1 MRPRTSIFTLCLA
14 SFLSAGCVSG
24 PRNPFSTLLTSNA
37 PEDAYWVEVRG
48 LDEDGWSLLNGSY
61 TLSPYG
67 KAGTHFMPR
76 PDRVRVDWNYDSPPA
91 RRAEF
96 QVKGVVPDDLIRGGI
111 VVIIEGETASLGWM
125 DCRNGRVFRDR
136 TGCTMG
142 GALAEAGYEAVLE
155 RPPVR
160 LPDTPRPKKI
170 EWEDQAEPAGADS

>member
-1 MRPRTSIFTLCLA
+1 MRFGKLPAALCLA
-14 SFLSAGCVSG
+14 ALLSGGCASG

-37 PEDAYWVEVRG
+37 PEPAYWVEVRG

-61 TLSPYG
+61 TLDPYH

-76 PDRVRVDWNYDSPPA
+76 PDRVRVDWNYGNPPA

-125 DCRNGRVFRDR
+125 DCRNGRVFRDH
-136 TGCTMG
+136 GCTMG
-142 GALAEAGYEAVLE
+142 GVLTEPSYEQILTRKGA
-155 RPPVR
+155 PIS
-160 LPDTPRPKKI
+160 DTPRPKKI
-170 EWEDQAEPAGADS
+170 EWEDQDEPAGADS